1 MAKII
6 YEVYQNKNE
15 HTAAYGKF
23 YARVK
28 NLESL
33 NTRKLANHISEHGSI
48 YTPDVVYGVL
58 EKFRSCLLEMLLNSK
73 KVKIEGLG
81 TFYTTI
87 ECAKGGALTK
97 DKFSVNKDIKGLHIR
112 FLPEQEQEQNI
123 SSREFLKQAEFI
135 NVESLVKSDEDNGT
149 TGNGSTENGGSQNQ
163 GGGSNGGGTGTVTP
177 DNGGSQN
184 QGSSQS
190 EATNGS
196 SAQNQGGNSGSGSN
210 TGGNSGSQSG
220 NTGGNSGSQSGTEG
234 DYRLVI
240 YKYGNGTST
249 VTDDSEQEINSND
262 NVHSGSNVN
271 VSVVSASE
279 LEPIVKVNGVRITL
293 TENDGTYTGS
303 FQMPTKGTVLEINSE
318 TDEMDFM
325 DQD

>member
-184 QGSSQS
+184 SGS
-190 EATNGS
+190 
-196 SAQNQGGNSGSGSN
+196 QNQGGNSGSGSN
-210 TGGNSGSQSG
+210 TGGNSDSQSG